1 MNIKETH
8 HSLNPSNISNPMSN
22 QIKQFHLIPNQL
34 QNKNA
39 PQDDTGTTITNI
51 AFITKGI
58 QNYDIENLNCQ
69 KEAPKD
75 GIKIGNNQKETK
87 PTPTKVK
94 SFVERAKNWVGN
106 KWNSIKKFKIKNLI
120 PKTEYKIFRNANGDL
135 VNIPVKKIP
144 LKKKKEENEI
154 MKNKISYEQNRIV
167 SIYDGVANGMYLV
180 A

>member
-58 QNYDIENLNCQ
+58 QNYDIENFCLGTYIYYIKTNCHIL
-69 KEAPKD
+69 A
-75 GIKIGNNQKETK
+75 
-87 PTPTKVK
+87 
-94 SFVERAKNWVGN
+94 
-106 KWNSIKKFKIKNLI
+106 LI
-120 PKTEYKIFRNANGDL
+120 LKIF
-135 VNIPVKKIP
+135 
-144 LKKKKEENEI
+144 
-154 MKNKISYEQNRIV
+154 
-167 SIYDGVANGMYLV
+167 
-180 A
+180 